1 MKCSERYAILGLK
14 NRNIGMKKGWIVVF
28 TLVLIAQLG
37 YSQKVKT
44 GVLVIG
50 NGNNALGA
58 GFQSAISGVKTILLM
73 ENQNFEMSEFHSLDK
88 NLSSGLEAEFLKRM
102 KKAKGIKDT
111 SKVYIDQTSA
121 NAVIKSWVDSTKNLT
136 IIRAKEWSKLKRA
149 GSGWNIQLSDGRTI
163 RAAIL
168 VHADASGKVD
178 EALLLPKMNKS
189 QWKSMNYKDNLY
201 RTSVSSG
208 FSIDNSSSNVL
219 SLYDLLIPGQENLVV
234 LNPDQQS
241 IAAGQS
247 AGATAAYAAF
257 FDLKTSQSN
266 LKKIQGELINYRL
279 SILPFED
286 VVTADSNWKAVQF
299 IGLSGFLKGV
309 LSSGRL
315 TFMPNK
321 EVNTEEVKEPI
332 KAYFYKAQIW
342 FEDYKAPQMTI
353 SSTLDLV
360 SKIGNKSPENTW
372 NEVKKKWK
380 TTYGFTTEF
389 EPSRNITRREFA
401 VLVYEYLNPFNV
413 NVDPTGRV
421 VR

>member
-1 MKCSERYAILGLK
+1 MPFLGLK
-14 NRNIGMKKGWIVVF
+14 NRNRRMKKEWFVVF
-28 TLVLIAQLG
+28 ILVLTVQLG

-58 GFQSAISGVKTILLM
+58 GFQSAVSGVKTILLM
-73 ENQNFEMSEFHSLDK
+73 ENQNFEMSEVHPLDK

-102 KKAKGIKDT
+102 RKAKGIKDT

-121 NAVIKSWVDSTKNLT
+121 NAVIKTWADSTKNLT
-136 IIRAKEWSKLKRA
+136 IIRAREWSKLKRA
-149 GSGWNIQLSDGRTI
+149 GGGWSIQLSDGRTI
-163 RAAIL
+163 RAAVL
-168 VHADASGKVD
+168 VHADASGKVN
-178 EALLLPKMNKS
+178 EALLLPKMKEN
-189 QWKSMNYKDNLY
+189 QWKALDYKDNLY
-201 RTSVSSG
+201 RTSISSG
-208 FSIDNSSSNVL
+208 FSVDNSSSNVL
-219 SLYDLLIPGQENLVV
+219 PLYNLLIPEQENLVV

-266 LKKIQGELINYRL
+266 LKKIQGELISYRL

-286 VVTADSNWKAVQF
+286 VVAADSNWKAVQF
-299 IGLSGFLKGV
+299 IGLSGFLKGA

-315 TFMPNK
+315 TFVPNR
-321 EVNTEEVKEPI
+321 EVSTEEIKEPI
-332 KAYFYKAQIW
+332 KEYFYKAQIW
-342 FEDYKAPQMTI
+342 FEDYKGSQMTI

-360 SKIGNKSPENTW
+360 SKIGNKSPENTLT
-372 NEVKKKWK
+372 EVKKKWK
-380 TTYGFTTEF
+380 TTYGFKTEF

-413 NVDPTGRV
+413 NVDSKGRV

>member
-1 MKCSERYAILGLK
+1 
-14 NRNIGMKKGWIVVF
+14 MKKEWFVVF
-28 TLVLIAQLG
+28 ILVLTVQLG
-37 YSQKVKT
+37 YGQKVKT

-58 GFQSAISGVKTILLM
+58 GFQSAVSGVKTILLM
-73 ENQNFEMSEFHSLDK
+73 ENQNFEMSEVHPIDK
-88 NLSSGLEAEFLKRM
+88 NISSGLEAEFLKRM
-102 KKAKGIKDT
+102 RKAKGIKDT

-121 NAVIKSWVDSTKNLT
+121 NAVIKTWADSTKNLT
-136 IIRAKEWSKLKRA
+136 IIRTGEWSKLKRA
-149 GSGWNIQLSDGRTI
+149 GGGWSIQLSDGRTI
-163 RAAIL
+163 RAAVL
-168 VHADASGKVD
+168 VHADASGKVN
-178 EALLLPKMNKS
+178 EALLLPKIKDN
-189 QWKSMNYKDNLY
+189 QWKALNYKDNLY

-208 FSIDNSSSNVL
+208 FSVDNSSSNVL
-219 SLYDLLIPGQENLVV
+219 SLYDLLILGQENLVA

-266 LKKIQGELINYRL
+266 LKKIQGELISYKL

-286 VVTADSNWKAVQF
+286 VVATDSNWKAVQF
-299 IGLSGFLKGV
+299 IGLSGFLKGT

-315 TFMPNK
+315 TFVPNR
-321 EVNTEEVKEPI
+321 EVSTEEIKEPI
-332 KAYFYKAQIW
+332 KEYFYKAQIW
-342 FEDYKAPQMTI
+342 FDDYKGSQMTI

-360 SKIGNKSPENTW
+360 SKIGNKSPENTLT
-372 NEVKKKWK
+372 EVKKKWK
-380 TTYGFTTEF
+380 TTYGFKTEF
-389 EPSRNITRREFA
+389 EPSRAITRREFA

-413 NVDPTGRV
+413 NVDSKGRV

>member
-1 MKCSERYAILGLK
+1 
-14 NRNIGMKKGWIVVF
+14 MKKGWIVFF

-37 YSQKVKT
+37 YGQKVKT

-50 NGNNALGA
+50 NGNSALGA

-73 ENQNFEMSEFHSLDK
+73 ESQNLEISEDHPLDK

-121 NAVIKSWVDSTKNLT
+121 NAVIKIWADSTKNLT
-136 IIRAKEWSKLKRA
+136 IIRTGAWSKLKRA
-149 GSGWNIQLSDGRTI
+149 GGGWSIQLSDGRTI

-168 VHADASGKVD
+168 VHADASGKVN
-178 EALLLPKMNKS
+178 EALLLPKMKES
-189 QWKSMNYKDNLY
+189 QWKPMNYKDNLY

-208 FSIDNSSSNVL
+208 FYMDNSSSNIL
-219 SLYDLLIPGQENLVV
+219 SLYNLLVPGQENLVV
-234 LNPDQQS
+234 LNNGEQS

-266 LKKIQGELINYRL
+266 LKKIQGELISYKL
-279 SILPFED
+279 SVLPFED
-286 VVTADSNWKAVQF
+286 VLATDSNWKAGQF
-299 IGLSGFLKGV
+299 IGLSGFLKGT

-315 TFMPNK
+315 KFLPERN
-321 EVNTEEVKEPI
+321 VSTEEIKEPI
-332 KAYFYKAQIW
+332 KEYFYKAQIW

-360 SKIGNKSPENTW
+360 SKIGNKSPENTLI
-372 NEVKKKWK
+372 EVKKKWK
-380 TTYGFTTEF
+380 TTYKFTTEF
-389 EPSRNITRREFA
+389 EPSRHITRREFA

-413 NVDPTGRV
+413 NIDPKGRV

>member
-1 MKCSERYAILGLK
+1 MGLK
-14 NRNIGMKKGWIVVF
+14 NRNRRMKKEWFVVF
-28 TLVLIAQLG
+28 ILVLTVQFG
-37 YSQKVKT
+37 YGQKVKT

-58 GFQSAISGVKTILLM
+58 GFQSAVSGVKTILLM
-73 ENQNFEMSEFHSLDK
+73 ENQNFEMSEVHPLDK

-102 KKAKGIKDT
+102 RKAKGIKDT

-121 NAVIKSWVDSTKNLT
+121 NAVIKTWADSTKNLT
-136 IIRAKEWSKLKRA
+136 IIRAREWSKLKRA
-149 GSGWNIQLSDGRTI
+149 GGGWSIQLSDGRTI
-163 RAAIL
+163 RAAVL
-168 VHADASGKVD
+168 VHADASGKVN
-178 EALLLPKMNKS
+178 EALLLPKMKEK
-189 QWKSMNYKDNLY
+189 QWKALDYKDNLY
-201 RTSVSSG
+201 RTSISSG
-208 FSIDNSSSNVL
+208 FSVDNSSSNVL
-219 SLYDLLIPGQENLVV
+219 PLYNLLIPGQENLVV

-266 LKKIQGELINYRL
+266 LKKIQGELISYRL

-286 VVTADSNWKAVQF
+286 VVAADSNWKAVQF
-299 IGLSGFLKGV
+299 IGLSGFLKGAI
-309 LSSGRL
+309 SSGLL
-315 TFMPNK
+315 TFVPNR
-321 EVNTEEVKEPI
+321 EVSTEEIKEPI
-332 KAYFYKAQIW
+332 KEYFYKAQIW
-342 FEDYKAPQMTI
+342 FEDYKGSQMTI

-360 SKIGNKSPENTW
+360 SKIGNKSPENTLT
-372 NEVKKKWK
+372 EVKKKWK
-380 TTYGFTTEF
+380 TTYGFKTEF

-413 NVDPTGRV
+413 NVDSKGRV

>member
-1 MKCSERYAILGLK
+1 LGLK
-14 NRNIGMKKGWIVVF
+14 NRNRRMKKGWFVIF
-28 TLVLIAQLG
+28 ILVLIAQLG

-58 GFQSAISGVKTILLM
+58 GFQSAVSGVKTILLM
-73 ENQNFEMSEFHSLDK
+73 ENQNFQMSEVHSIDK

-102 KKAKGIKDT
+102 KKAKGIRDT

-121 NAVIKSWVDSTKNLT
+121 NAVIKTWADSTKNLT
-136 IIRAKEWSKLKRA
+136 IIRTGEWSKLKRA
-149 GSGWNIQLSDGRTI
+149 GGGWSIQLNDGRTI
-163 RAAIL
+163 RAAVL
-168 VHADASGKVD
+168 VHADASGKVN
-178 EALLLPKMNKS
+178 EALLLPKMKES
-189 QWKSMNYKDNLY
+189 QWKALNYEDNLY

-208 FSIDNSSSNVL
+208 FSIDNSRSNVFP
-219 SLYDLLIPGQENLVV
+219 LYNLLIPGQENLVV

-266 LKKIQGELINYRL
+266 LKKIQGELISYKL

-286 VVTADSNWKAVQF
+286 VVATDSNWKAVQF
-299 IGLSGFLKGV
+299 IGLSGFLKGT

-315 TFMPNK
+315 TFVPNR
-321 EVNTEEVKEPI
+321 EVSTEEVKEPI
-332 KAYFYKAQIW
+332 KEYFYKAQIW
-342 FEDYKAPQMTI
+342 FDDYKGSQMTI

-360 SKIGNKSPENTW
+360 SKIGNKSPENTLT
-372 NEVKKKWK
+372 EVKKKWK
-380 TTYGFTTEF
+380 TTYGFKTEF

-413 NVDPTGRV
+413 NVDSKGRV

>member
-1 MKCSERYAILGLK
+1 MGLK
-14 NRNIGMKKGWIVVF
+14 NRNRRMKKGWFVVF
-28 TLVLIAQLG
+28 ILVLTVQLG
-37 YSQKVKT
+37 YGQKVKT

-58 GFQSAISGVKTILLM
+58 GFQSAVSGVKTILLM
-73 ENQNFEMSEFHSLDK
+73 ENQNFEMSEGHPIDK
-88 NLSSGLEAEFLKRM
+88 NISSGLEAEFLKRM
-102 KKAKGIKDT
+102 RKAKGIKDT

-121 NAVIKSWVDSTKNLT
+121 NAVIKTWADSTKNLT
-136 IIRAKEWSKLKRA
+136 IIRTGEWSKLKRA
-149 GSGWNIQLSDGRTI
+149 GGGWSIQLSDGRTI
-163 RAAIL
+163 RAAVL
-168 VHADASGKVD
+168 VHADASGKVN
-178 EALLLPKMNKS
+178 EALLLPKIKDN
-189 QWKSMNYKDNLY
+189 QWKALNYKDNLY

-247 AGATAAYAAF
+247 GGATAAYAAF

-266 LKKIQGELINYRL
+266 LKKIQGELISYKL

-286 VVTADSNWKAVQF
+286 VAATDSNWKAVQF
-299 IGLSGFLKGV
+299 IGLSGFLKGT

-315 TFMPNK
+315 TFAPNRA
-321 EVNTEEVKEPI
+321 VSTEEVKEPI
-332 KAYFYKAQIW
+332 KEYFYKAQIW
-342 FEDYKAPQMTI
+342 FDDYKGLQMTI

-360 SKIGNKSPENTW
+360 SKIGNKSPENTLT
-372 NEVKKKWK
+372 EVKKKWK
-380 TTYGFTTEF
+380 TTYGFKTEF
-389 EPSRNITRREFA
+389 EPSRPITRREFA
-401 VLVYEYLNPFNV
+401 VLVYDYLNPFNV
-413 NVDPTGRV
+413 NLDSKGRV

>member
-1 MKCSERYAILGLK
+1 
-14 NRNIGMKKGWIVVF
+14 MKKEWFVVF
-28 TLVLIAQLG
+28 ILVLTVQLG

-58 GFQSAISGVKTILLM
+58 GFQSAVSGVKTILLM
-73 ENQNFEMSEFHSLDK
+73 ENQNFEMSEVHPLDK
-88 NLSSGLEAEFLKRM
+88 NLYSGLEAEFLKRM
-102 KKAKGIKDT
+102 RKAKGIKDT

-121 NAVIKSWVDSTKNLT
+121 NAVIKTWADSTKNLT
-136 IIRAKEWSKLKRA
+136 IIRAREWSKLKRA
-149 GSGWNIQLSDGRTI
+149 GGGWSIQLSDGRTI
-163 RAAIL
+163 RAAVL
-168 VHADASGKVD
+168 VHADASGKVN
-178 EALLLPKMNKS
+178 EALLLPKMKEN
-189 QWKSMNYKDNLY
+189 QWKALDYKDNLY
-201 RTSVSSG
+201 RTSISSG
-208 FSIDNSSSNVL
+208 FSVDNSSSNVL
-219 SLYDLLIPGQENLVV
+219 PLYNLLIPEQENLVV

-266 LKKIQGELINYRL
+266 LKKIQGELISYRL

-286 VVTADSNWKAVQF
+286 VVAADSNWKAVQF
-299 IGLSGFLKGV
+299 IGLSGFLKGA

-315 TFMPNK
+315 TFVPNR
-321 EVNTEEVKEPI
+321 EVSTEEIKEPI
-332 KAYFYKAQIW
+332 KEYFYKAQIW
-342 FEDYKAPQMTI
+342 FEDYKGSQMTI

-360 SKIGNKSPENTW
+360 SKIGNKSPENTLT
-372 NEVKKKWK
+372 EVKKKWK
-380 TTYGFTTEF
+380 TTYGFKTEF

-413 NVDPTGRV
+413 NVDSKGRV

>member
-1 MKCSERYAILGLK
+1 
-14 NRNIGMKKGWIVVF
+14 MKKGWFVVF
-28 TLVLIAQLG
+28 TLVLMVQLG
-37 YSQKVKT
+37 YSQKIKT

-58 GFQSAISGVKTILLM
+58 GFQSAASGVKTILLM
-73 ENQNFEMSEFHSLDK
+73 ENQNFEMSEVHSIDK

-102 KKAKGIKDT
+102 RKAKGIKDT
-111 SKVYIDQTSA
+111 TKVYIDQTSA
-121 NAVIKSWVDSTKNLT
+121 NAVIKSWADSTKNLT
-136 IIRAKEWSKLKRA
+136 IIRTGEWSKLKRA
-149 GSGWNIQLSDGRTI
+149 GGGWSIQLSDGRTI

-168 VHADASGKVD
+168 VHADAFGKVN
-178 EALLLPKMNKS
+178 EALLLPKIKDG
-189 QWKSMNYKDNLY
+189 QWKALNYKDNLY

-208 FSIDNSSSNVL
+208 FSIDNSRSNVL

-266 LKKIQGELINYRL
+266 LKKIQGELISHKL

-286 VVTADSNWKAVQF
+286 VVVTDSNWKAVQF
-299 IGLSGFLKGV
+299 IGLSGFLKGT

-315 TFMPNK
+315 TFLPNR
-321 EVNTEEVKEPI
+321 EVSTEEVKEPI
-332 KAYFYKAQIW
+332 KEYFYKAQIW
-342 FEDYKAPQMTI
+342 FEDYKGAQMTI

-360 SKIGNKSPENTW
+360 SKIGNKSPENTLT
-372 NEVKKKWK
+372 EVKKKWK
-380 TTYGFTTEF
+380 TTYGFKTEF
-389 EPSRNITRREFA
+389 EPSRPITRREFA

-413 NVDPTGRV
+413 NVDSKGRV
-421 VR
+421 IR